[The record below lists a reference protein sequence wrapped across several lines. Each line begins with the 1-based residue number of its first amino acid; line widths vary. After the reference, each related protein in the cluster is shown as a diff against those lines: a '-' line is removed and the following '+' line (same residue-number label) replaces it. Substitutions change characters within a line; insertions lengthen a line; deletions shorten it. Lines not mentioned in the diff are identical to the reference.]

1 MRMKRF
7 LAGFLCLCMVG
18 TMDMP
23 YVQAAAVAA
32 KSEPVAQ
39 ESAKQDAE
47 DAKPSEDVENQDND
61 QRSEVAKQKEVVT
74 DTQAAEQAESAGST
88 ENKTEQT
95 ALLNYALIDQP
106 TVEMPGTQNVLLSIG
121 DENTVIESAV
131 LDYVNE
137 TTGKTYQA
145 QASTISQDAMLF
157 TMEFPEGSEAG
168 SYRLVGVTYQI
179 NGTEQTLLFQDAGMD
194 MRFGVN
200 TTVENNPDSVVVE
213 EPSAAVDVVTM
224 DENGNT

>member
-1 MRMKRF
+1 MLK
-7 LAGFLCLCMVG
+7 
-18 TMDMP
+18 
-23 YVQAAAVAA
+23 
-32 KSEPVAQ
+32 
-39 ESAKQDAE
+39 
-47 DAKPSEDVENQDND
+47 DAKLSEDVENQDND
-61 QRSEVAKQKEVVT
+61 QRSEAAKQKEVVK

-145 QASTISQDAMLF
+145 QALRSVRMLCCLRWSSRKVPRQ
-157 TMEFPEGSEAG
+157 ELIVWLE
-168 SYRLVGVTYQI
+168 
-179 NGTEQTLLFQDAGMD
+179 
-194 MRFGVN
+194 
-200 TTVENNPDSVVVE
+200 
-213 EPSAAVDVVTM
+213 
-224 DENGNT
+224 